1 MGGDAVRTRKSGLY
15 LAPKMVRSEPVFAV
29 NCRRRAQQLQKEAH
43 VFYFVFKH
51 PRTRWY
57 ARLVAACTAGYLLS
71 PIQLI
76 PSFIPVIGVLDD
88 LIVLILGVKVLQRI
102 TPSDV
107 LIECRELAE
116 AAETRRKE
124 EIRST
129 AAIVVP
135 VAIAALWLIA
145 AVTAGAMMAAY
156 IYH

>member
-1 MGGDAVRTRKSGLY
+1 
-15 LAPKMVRSEPVFAV
+15 
-29 NCRRRAQQLQKEAH
+29 
-43 VFYFVFKH
+43 
-51 PRTRWY
+51 
-57 ARLVAACTAGYLLS
+57 
-71 PIQLI
+71 
-76 PSFIPVIGVLDD
+76 
-88 LIVLILGVKVLQRI
+88 LILGVKVLQRI